1 MSKYV
6 IGMDYGSDS
15 VRALL
20 VNVETGEEIATS
32 VYYYERWNKGL
43 YCNPAN
49 NQFRQHPLDYL
60 VGLETTY

>member
-20 VNVETGEEIATS
+20 VNVENGEEISTS
-32 VYYYERWNKGL
+32 VYHHERNWLLLIKKGRL
-43 YCNPAN
+43 L
-49 NQFRQHPLDYL
+49 Q
-60 VGLETTY
+60 